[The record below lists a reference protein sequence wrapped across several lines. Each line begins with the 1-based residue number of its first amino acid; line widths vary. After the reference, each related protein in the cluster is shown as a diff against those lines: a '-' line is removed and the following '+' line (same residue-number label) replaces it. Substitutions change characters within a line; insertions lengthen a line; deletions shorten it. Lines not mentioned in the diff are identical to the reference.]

1 MNVIQVIVSGALIG
15 GVYSLVAVGLTLI
28 FGVLNV
34 INFAHGSYVMLAMF
48 VAYFAWARAGL
59 DPLAAI
65 PVAAVALAIAGYAT
79 YWLVIRRT
87 MSKGGVAQIVS
98 TFGLLVLIQGAAEVF
113 WTPDDRAV
121 AHPLAGRFELTA
133 GGLVVTGPQLI
144 AFCGA
149 IACTALL
156 ALFINHT
163 ELGTAV
169 RATGEDRGA
178 AALMGINV
186 RNIDA
191 LAWALGLGC
200 CGVAGALLVNSY
212 TISPTAGG
220 TFGLIAFFAVAL
232 GGFGSVLGA
241 GIAGIVMGIVQ
252 NLVGLYAA
260 QYSLAALMG
269 VYLLVVVARP
279 QGILGSR

>member
-1 MNVIQVIVSGALIG
+1 MNVIQVIVSGILIG
-15 GVYSLVAVGLTLI
+15 GVYSLVSVGLTLI

-48 VAYFAWARAGL
+48 VAYFAWAQAGL

-65 PVAAVALAIAGYAT
+65 PVAAVALAAAGYVT

-98 TFGLLVLIQGAAEVF
+98 TFGLLVLIQGAAEVL
-113 WTPDDRAV
+113 WTPNDRAV
-121 AHPLAGRFELTA
+121 AHPLAGRFELAA
-133 GGLVVTGPQLI
+133 GGLVVTGPQVI

-149 IACTALL
+149 IACTAGL
-156 ALFINHT
+156 AAFINHT
-163 ELGTAV
+163 ETGTAI

-191 LAWALGLGC
+191 LTWALGLGC
-200 CGVAGALLVNSY
+200 CGVAGALLANSY
-212 TISPTAGG
+212 TVSPTAGA

-252 NLVGLYAA
+252 NVVGLYAA